1 MTIDTFAIDTIE
13 RYPNLAKNKI
23 PFINTEV
30 NSNEIRILK
39 AITKQ
44 VFHQT
49 KITENIHLITY
60 MKQQQLLETINFLQA
75 EGITNPEIGIVLG
88 TGLGKLVN
96 EISIEKEIPYSNIP
110 NFPVATVEFH
120 SGKLIYGELSGKKV
134 LVMAGRFHLYEGYNA
149 WEVTYGIRTLHGL
162 GIKNLLISNAAGAIN
177 LSYKKGDLMLIED
190 HINLQG
196 SSPLAFKGANAFG
209 NIFADMLE
217 PYSKEINTKMLTVA
231 KKQNIQLHTGIYTSV
246 LGPQLETRAEY
257 RMLQIFETDAVG
269 MSTVPEVIVAK
280 QLNLPCAAIS
290 VLTDECD
297 PKNLQPVD
305 IAEIIAI
312 AGKAEPK
319 MIALFKGVIEML

>member
-1 MTIDTFAIDTIE
+1 
-13 RYPNLAKNKI
+13 
-23 PFINTEV
+23 
-30 NSNEIRILK
+30 
-39 AITKQ
+39 
-44 VFHQT
+44 
-49 KITENIHLITY
+49 
-60 MKQQQLLETINFLQA
+60 MKQQQLQETIDFLKSN
-75 EGITNPEIGIVLG
+75 GITTPEIGVVLG
-88 TGLGKLVN
+88 TGLGKLVD
-96 EISIEKEIPYSNIP
+96 EISIEKEIPYSEIP
-110 NFPVATVEFH
+110 NFPMATVEFH

-149 WEVTYGIRTLHGL
+149 WEVTYGIRTMHGL
-162 GIKNLLISNAAGAIN
+162 GIQNLLISNAAGAIN
-177 LSYKKGDLMLIED
+177 LSYKKGDLMLLED

-196 SSPLAFKGANAFG
+196 SSPLAFQGANNFG
-209 NIFADMLE
+209 NIFADMLA
-217 PYSKEINTKMLTVA
+217 PYSKELNA
-231 KKQNIQLHTGIYTSV
+231 KITIIAKEQSILLHQGVYASV

-257 RMLQIFETDAVG
+257 RMLQILETDAVG

-319 MIALFKGVIEML
+319 MITLFKELIKKI